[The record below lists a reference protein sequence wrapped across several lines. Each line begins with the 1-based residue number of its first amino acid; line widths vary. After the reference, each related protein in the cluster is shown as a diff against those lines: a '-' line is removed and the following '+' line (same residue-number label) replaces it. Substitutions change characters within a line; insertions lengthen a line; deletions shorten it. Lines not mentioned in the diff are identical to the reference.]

1 MVDQAS
7 SSRSS
12 GSSQRLAPRFTYKRT
27 PTALLP
33 MPTLPERLT
42 LPDPRLAEIF
52 DVRLAADEATE
63 AQAFSVR
70 WEVYCRELGY
80 EPAERFPDRREC
92 DADDRR
98 SVQVV
103 VAHRA
108 SARPVGCFRLLL
120 ADPADIPR
128 PFHVEQ
134 VCGARRLACIP
145 TDGQARLGHAELSR
159 FCIIAPFRHY
169 DAAHE
174 DPPWGIARAAWDA
187 EVPLHRGIAGMMWL
201 AAAHIAVRIRL
212 DFLLTLME
220 PRLQV
225 LGKVMGL
232 NFQSIG
238 DPVEFRGIRVPYRI
252 DRRSLRALLA
262 LPQTAALLRPL
273 QDSIARGIDRHPLL
287 SSYMDSGTA
296 RIAR

>member
-1 MVDQAS
+1 MVDQAANAQA
-7 SSRSS
+7 S

-33 MPTLPERLT
+33 MPTLPERLS
-42 LPDPRLAEIF
+42 LPDPRLAGLF
-52 DVRLAADEATE
+52 DIRLAADEETE
-63 AQAFSVR
+63 AMAFAVR

-80 EPAERFPDRREC
+80 EPAERFPDHREY
-92 DADDRR
+92 DADDSR

-103 VAHRA
+103 VVHRA
-108 SARPVGCFRLLL
+108 SARPIGCFRLLL
-120 ADPADIPR
+120 ADPGDIPR
-128 PFHVEQ
+128 PFHVES
-134 VCGARRLACIP
+134 VCGARRLIGIP
-145 TDGQARLGHAELSR
+145 PDGQGRLGHAELSR

-169 DAAHE
+169 DASRE
-174 DPPWGIARAAWDA
+174 DPPWGIARADWDA

-225 LGKVMGL
+225 LSRVMGL

-238 DPVEFRGIRVPYRI
+238 DPVDFRGIRVPYRI

-262 LPQTAALLRPL
+262 LPQTDALLRPL

-287 SSYMDSGTA
+287 SSYLDSGTA